1 VAEDREEIWKD
12 EKNTTT
18 KMKRGTKEDKLH
30 EQGRRKKRFTGIE
43 TRLYIS

>member
-18 KMKRGTKEDKLH
+18 KMKRGTK
-30 EQGRRKKRFTGIE
+30 KRFTGIE